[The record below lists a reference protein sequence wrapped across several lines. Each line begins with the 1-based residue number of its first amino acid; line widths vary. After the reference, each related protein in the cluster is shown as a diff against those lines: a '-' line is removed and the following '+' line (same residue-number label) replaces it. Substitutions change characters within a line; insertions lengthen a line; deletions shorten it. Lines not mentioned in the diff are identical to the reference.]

1 MTETEHVNR
10 ILCCYLRAL
19 SVRVSHHRVQRL
31 LDTPVG
37 GSLRGM
43 SDALDA
49 LGVRNEVYQLPSR
62 EYFAQLEAPF
72 IVGTDAAKRPFRA
85 VTAVTDSEVVF
96 ADEKGKKRRMPT
108 ERFLSHWTGTVLLG
122 EVTEETVSDPYA
134 RWKDVWFGCLKYKW
148 LFGLLG
154 VCLLGLAT
162 LYAWDCPPAGYA
174 CFFTEV
180 FGMWVAAAILYKE
193 HFDSGFLD
201 RFCHIGQAVDCNR
214 VLQSRGATL
223 LGTGLGEWAML
234 YFTVFFLLGLMCPV
248 EAYALTAAGC
258 VAALG
263 FTLYS
268 VAYQAFVVRKAC
280 MLCLCVNVAVW
291 GQATTLYA
299 LRDEVPFV
307 FSPMGMA
314 VFLLCGFIPWNMFK
328 DALMR
333 CMTAVRANQAL
344 LTFPQV
350 TELDLMIARLI
361 VVWGTQLLCA
371 GILLSIAAA
380 LGEPV
385 ELRHPESLAATLF
398 VAPLLGWGVGLAFA
412 SLARFWSTLERLVPI
427 LMRILFFVSGLFFQ
441 VSELPARFSTP
452 LLYNPVAQIIE
463 WQRAGFSA
471 SCAPLMYSIGYIL
484 AWCFASIS
492 LGLLLERY
500 ARGREI
506 K

>member
-1 MTETEHVNR
+1 MMSQAVPTPSVSSALTVQGRVIYALAMREVHTLYGNTR
-10 ILCCYLRAL
+10 LGYLWAIIQTAFNIAIFWGMREF
-19 SVRVSHHRVQRL
+19 
-31 LDTPVG
+31 VG
-37 GSLRGM
+37 AHAPHGM
-43 SDALDA
+43 S
-49 LGVRNEVYQLPSR
+49 
-62 EYFAQLEAPF
+62 
-72 IVGTDAAKRPFRA
+72 
-85 VTAVTDSEVVF
+85 
-96 ADEKGKKRRMPT
+96 
-108 ERFLSHWTGTVLLG
+108 
-122 EVTEETVSDPYA
+122 
-134 RWKDVWFGCLKYKW
+134 
-148 LFGLLG
+148 
-154 VCLLGLAT
+154 
-162 LYAWDCPPAGYA
+162 
-174 CFFTEV
+174 
-180 FGMWVAAAILYKE
+180 
-193 HFDSGFLD
+193 
-201 RFCHIGQAVDCNR
+201 
-214 VLQSRGATL
+214 
-223 LGTGLGEWAML
+223 
-234 YFTVFFLLGLMCPV
+234 
-248 EAYALTAAGC
+248 
-258 VAALG
+258 
-263 FTLYS
+263 
-268 VAYQAFVVRKAC
+268 
-280 MLCLCVNVAVW
+280 
-291 GQATTLYA
+291 
-299 LRDEVPFV
+299 
-307 FSPMGMA
+307 MA
-314 VFLLCGFIPWNMFK
+314 VFMLCGFIPWYMFS
-328 DALMR
+328 DTAVR

-385 ELRHPESLAATLF
+385 ELRHPESLVATLF
-398 VAPLLGWGVGLAFA
+398 VAPLLGWGVGLVFA